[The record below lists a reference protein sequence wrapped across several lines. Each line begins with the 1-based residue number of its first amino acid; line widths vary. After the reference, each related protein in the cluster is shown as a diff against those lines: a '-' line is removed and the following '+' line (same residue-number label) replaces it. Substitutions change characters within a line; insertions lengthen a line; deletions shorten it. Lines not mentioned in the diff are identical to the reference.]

1 MGNWTACSRE
11 GKAAKVSESKIWKEP
26 EYLFK
31 EIGLCSA
38 LWAMVEGRGQ
48 EENNLYFR
56 RMILTKWMEK
66 TTD

>member
-1 MGNWTACSRE
+1 MACTRE
-11 GKAAKVSESKIWKEP
+11 GKAAKVSESQIWEEP

-31 EIGLCSA
+31 EIGLCLA

-48 EENNLYFR
+48 ENNLYFR
-56 RMILTKWMEK
+56 RMVLTKRMER

>member
-1 MGNWTACSRE
+1 MACSRE
-11 GKAAKVSESKIWKEP
+11 GKAAKVSESQIWEEP

-31 EIGLCSA
+31 EIGLCLA

-56 RMILTKWMEK
+56 RMILTKWTER